1 LDYFS
6 FSHLTELGR
15 SFFRSFDPFF
25 LQKKRKNL
33 ASLLFKKAEGRRA
46 NHLIEV
52 THIQDLAFQKPFDQ
66 YSSKIVVLK
75 KAKMTKEIGL
85 KIII

>member
-25 LQKKRKNL
+25 PQKKRKNL

-52 THIQDLAFQKPFDQ
+52 THIQDLAFRKPFDQ
-66 YSSKIVVLK
+66 KEIVTSSKK
-75 KAKMTKEIGL
+75 SKEIGC